1 VSVVGVFNCSVT
13 TTGTNCSGGVE
24 EGASVLLL
32 IEGYF
37 LSRDCFFADHNPI
50 LKIPFL
56 ESGFGSLTFLLRTD
70 FFTYFLSFTP
80 REGARGRYD

>member
-1 VSVVGVFNCSVT
+1 MSVVGVINFSITITGSVEI
-13 TTGTNCSGGVE
+13 E

-70 FFTYFLSFTP
+70 FFTYFLSLMP

>member
-1 VSVVGVFNCSVT
+1 MGVINFSVGI
-13 TTGTNCSGGVE
+13 TGTNFSAEIE
-24 EGASVLLL
+24 EGASDCVLLL
-32 IEGYF
+32 NEGYF
-37 LSRDCFFADHNPI
+37 LSRDCFFFADHNPI